1 MVPAQAVSQ
10 VPRLRGH
17 RGVGARLE
25 APGPPAMSRVPAAL
39 AAMGL
44 MVPAP
49 AMASGMVPQEISM
62 LVDRAVWVARPPP
75 VAAITVWTRYPPGCW
90 VAPVTRSGSP
100 VAVAP

>member
-1 MVPAQAVSQ
+1 MVLVQAVSQ

-17 RGVGARLE
+17 RVVGARLE
-25 APGPPAMSRVPAAL
+25 APGLPAMSRVP

-49 AMASGMVPQEISM
+49 AMASGMVPQVISM
-62 LVDRAVWVARPPP
+62 LADRAVWVARPPP
-75 VAAITVWTRYPPGCW
+75 VVAITVWTRYPPGCW
-90 VAPVTRSGSP
+90 VAPATRSGSP